1 MRRPNS
7 DDLLQQEGEF
17 STNPDTPSPYQDTSS
32 SAYDISSSP
41 SNDSASTSCTSLQ
54 AFERLETV
62 RKERTP
68 TQTD

>member
-1 MRRPNS
+1 MRRPNG

-17 STNPDTPSPYQDTSS
+17 STYPDTPSPYQDTSS

-41 SNDSASTSCTSLQ
+41 SNDSASSSCTSLQ
-54 AFERLETV
+54 AFEHLETV

-68 TQTD
+68 SQTD